1 MLTLER
7 NLSDHTT
14 KLYFSDL
21 SGMIRWIEAE
31 GKEELNSVALAD
43 YFYYLQMER
52 KMAARSI
59 RRKYVS
65 IQQYCVFLNQKYL
78 IGERF
83 FNFSSR
89 RFQLPR
95 SLPETLTMEEIR
107 RLIHSVN
114 EEYQEASSEYARM
127 LCVWNMCIIELL
139 FCLGLRIGEISA
151 MNLEVSMFRKIEVM
165 MKYNGRNRLEV

>member
-1 MLTLER
+1 
-7 NLSDHTT
+7 
-14 KLYFSDL
+14 
-21 SGMIRWIEAE
+21 
-31 GKEELNSVALAD
+31 
-43 YFYYLQMER
+43 
-52 KMAARSI
+52 MAARSI

-65 IQQYCVFLNQKYL
+65 IQQSCVFLNQKYL

-83 FNFSSR
+83 FYFSSR

-139 FCLGLRIGEISA
+139 FCLGLRIGKISA